1 MFMLDTNICIYLI
14 KKNPES
20 VLKHFKSLQIGEVSI
35 SSVTLAELQYGVE
48 KSRHRQQNQTAL
60 EEFVLPI
67 EILNFDDA
75 AAYSYG
81 KLRSHLEKAGTP
93 IGAMDLMIAAHALS
107 TQCTLVTNNK
117 KEFARVTGLKI
128 ENWIN

>member
-1 MFMLDTNICIYLI
+1 MVW
-14 KKNPES
+14 KRE
-20 VLKHFKSLQIGEVSI
+20 
-35 SSVTLAELQYGVE
+35 
-48 KSRHRQQNQTAL
+48 HRQQNQTAL

-93 IGAMDLMIAAHALS
+93 IGCHGFDDCRTSAIIYPMHFG
-107 TQCTLVTNNK
+107 N
-117 KEFARVTGLKI
+117 E
-128 ENWIN
+128 